1 MEVINYFE
9 RCSECKREIL
19 VSVGLFGVNH
29 NAGISVICK
38 ECIKKKGIDEKFK
51 KQNPTLAKEIEEW
64 FKIK

>member
-19 VSVGLFGVNH
+19 VGVALFGVSH

-38 ECIKKKGIDEKFK
+38 ECLKKKGVDKKFK
-51 KQNPTLAKEIEEW
+51 KQNPEMAKEVEEW
-64 FKIK
+64 LNVN